1 MNPLTHLSLA
11 DLLREARTA
20 ERLAVAIPPRPLEEA
35 AVNRGYLEALHA
47 ERVAELQRR
56 TALVEE
62 ARSSPERQG

>member
-1 MNPLTHLSLA
+1 MNPLTQLSLA

>member
-47 ERVAELQRR
+47 ERVAELDRR
-56 TALVEE
+56 TALVEA
-62 ARSSPERQG
+62 ARSSPERHG

>member
-1 MNPLTHLSLA
+1 MNPLTQLSLA

-47 ERVAELQRR
+47 ERVAELDRR
-56 TALVEE
+56 TALVEG
-62 ARSSPERQG
+62 ARSSPERHG

>member
-47 ERVAELQRR
+47 ERVAELDRR
-56 TALVEE
+56 TALVEQ
-62 ARSSPERQG
+62 ARSSPERHG

>member
-1 MNPLTHLSLA
+1 MNPLSRLSLA

-47 ERVAELQRR
+47 ERVAELERR
-56 TALVEE
+56 TALVET
-62 ARSSPERQG
+62 ARSSPERHG

>member
-1 MNPLTHLSLA
+1 MNPLTQLSLA

-56 TALVEE
+56 TALVEQ
-62 ARSSPERQG
+62 ARSSPARHG

>member
-11 DLLREARTA
+11 DLLREVRTA

-47 ERVAELQRR
+47 ERVAELHRR
-56 TALVEE
+56 TALVEQ
-62 ARSSPERQG
+62 ARSSRERHG

>member
-1 MNPLTHLSLA
+1 MNPLTRLSLA

-47 ERVAELQRR
+47 ERVAELDRR
-56 TALVEE
+56 TALVEG
-62 ARSSPERQG
+62 ARSSPERHG

>member
-47 ERVAELQRR
+47 ERVAELDRR
-56 TALVEE
+56 TALVEG
-62 ARSSPERQG
+62 ARSSPERHG